1 MSIRRR
7 DFLKAA
13 VGMPVLASLTP
24 VIPPVL
30 MRAALASAD
39 SHSDGQ
45 TVLVVLQLS
54 GGNDGLNTVVPFTDD
69 QYGRHRRTL
78 RLTAGEVL
86 KIDDH
91 LGFHPAMEGMARLMA
106 EGRLGVIQG
115 VGYEANDRD
124 HDVAMRDWHTA
135 RPGDTGC
142 ETGWM
147 GRAIDAIETPDRIH
161 AGGVFVGLIPKPRGV
176 TARRSVVPHV
186 RALEDLTLTAPHT
199 AGELNPG
206 QAVTIEPAAT
216 EPTTDNPMLEHVR
229 RGAVAARLGSRQVQE
244 VLKASFADGPYPDSP
259 LAGQLKMIAELIRA
273 DLGIRFFFTELGG
286 GGIGGFD
293 NHANQRDNHASL
305 LAQLSA
311 AVTAFMDDLARAG
324 LADRVA
330 LVTFSEF
337 GRTLAENGRRG
348 TDHGA
353 AAPMFL
359 AGGRVRG
366 GLIGPHPGLTDL
378 DGDSP
383 RPHTDFRRVYATLLD
398 QWLGFDSRQI
408 LGRQFEP
415 LELMA

>member
-13 VGMPVLASLTP
+13 VGMPVLASLTTA
-24 VIPPVL
+24 IPPVL

-39 SHSDGQ
+39 SRSSGQ
-45 TVLVVLQLS
+45 IVLVVVQLS

-69 QYGRHRRTL
+69 QYGRNRRTL

-91 LGFHPAMEGMARLMA
+91 LGFHPAMKGMARLMA
-106 EGRLGVIQG
+106 DGRLGVIQG
-115 VGYEANDRD
+115 VGHDGNDRD

-135 RPGDTGC
+135 QPGDTGC

-147 GRAIDAIETPDRIH
+147 GRAIDAIETPDRIAA
-161 AGGVFVGLIPKPRGV
+161 AGAFVGPIPKPLGI

-186 RALEDLTLTAPHT
+186 RSLRDLTLTGSNT
-199 AGELNPG
+199 ADALNPD
-206 QAVTIEPAAT
+206 QPATIQSA
-216 EPTTDNPMLEHVR
+216 TDNPMLEHVR

-244 VLKASFADGPYPDSP
+244 VLKASAAGGPYPDSP

-311 AVTAFMDDLARAG
+311 AVTAMMDDLTLAG

-366 GLIGPHPGLTDL
+366 GLIGPHPNLTDL

-383 RPHTDFRRVYATLLD
+383 RPHTDFRRVYATLLE

-408 LGRQFEP
+408 LGPRFEP